1 MESRDLMTE
10 PLPRGSGIL
19 SGPLHLRDYWHV
31 VLRRKGIAFFVFFL
45 VMAAGAART
54 VFVKRLWEGTV
65 QILIEKDVPSV
76 IDFEKGARAPDS
88 EIWDDFYQT
97 QYKLLQSRLLAR
109 EVIKKLHILRIP
121 EMSEI
126 RSNDEVTAA
135 EEAPPG
141 TNAVMEQAIDDFLDK
156 LKVQPVK
163 DSELVTVSYQA
174 PRPDLAAKIA
184 NTLSQAYIQ
193 QTLDFRYRTSA
204 EAASWLQDEA
214 KNQSQRVEA
223 AERALQKFT
232 DEQGLTNI
240 EERRSILDQRLKDLG
255 SALTVAKTRRL
266 DKEAQYRQMQGAS
279 NSEELPDVMRDPV
292 IQSLRSDLAQLEKQG
307 SQLSAKGYLDGHP
320 EMVRLKEQI
329 DGIKQKIAIEAS
341 RTIRAADNDFRVAE
355 AQEASASAALEQAKR
370 EASDLQQRS
379 LKYDALKR
387 DLDASKTLSQNVDVR
402 EKQTDV
408 ARDVQAQNIHIIDQA
423 VIPQFT
429 SRPKPIRDTA
439 LAALLGILLGVGAA
453 FFRDYLDTTIGK
465 PSDVRVLG
473 LPLLGVI
480 PETPGKGSQLLSTNG
495 SRKEPFAEG
504 YRVLRTAIHTPIAGQ
519 KPGEVLLLTST
530 LPREGKTL
538 TAVNLALT
546 LAAADDRVL
555 LIDADLRRPS
565 LSALLHSKRI
575 PGLCEVVTGFGQFQ
589 EAVHKVPGTRLN
601 LLPCGTAVEGNPA
614 DLLATEG
621 MRTLLEKLRGQ
632 YSKIVIDTP
641 PAGIVADA
649 LILAPMVDGV
659 LVVAHSGKVGRAALL
674 QTLERLDHAKA
685 NILGVVLNRARPEK
699 NSYDYG
705 PAFVPYPYY
714 NDDAGPRF
722 LGDGH
727 KQGGLH

>member
-1 MESRDLMTE
+1 MSE
-10 PLPRGSGIL
+10 PLPRDSGPI

-31 VLRRKGIAFFVFFL
+31 VLRRKWSAFL
-45 VMAAGAART
+45 VFSLIVAAGVART
-54 VFVKRLWEGTV
+54 LLVKPLWEGTV

-109 EVIKKLHILRIP
+109 EVIKKLHILQIP

-126 RSNDEVTAA
+126 RTNAEVTAA

-141 TNAVMEQAIDDFLDK
+141 TSTVMENAIDDFLDK

-204 EAASWLQDEA
+204 EAATWLQGEA

-240 EERRSILDQRLKDLG
+240 EERRTLLDQKLKDLG
-255 SALTVAKTRRL
+255 SALTIAKTRRL
-266 DKEAQYRQMQGAS
+266 DKEAQYRQMQSAS
-279 NSEELPDVMRDPV
+279 SSEELPDVMRDPV
-292 IQSLRSDLAQLEKQG
+292 IQSLRADLAQLEKQG

-320 EMVRLKEQI
+320 EMIRLKEQI
-329 DGIKQKIAIEAS
+329 DGIRQKIAIEAT
-341 RTIRAADNDFRVAE
+341 RTIRAADNDFRVAL
-355 AQEASASAALEQAKR
+355 AQEESASAALEAAKR
-370 EASDLQQRS
+370 EATDLQQRS

-402 EKQTDV
+402 EKQIDV
-408 ARDVQAQNIHIIDQA
+408 SRDVQAQNIHIIDQA
-423 VIPQFT
+423 SIPQFT
-429 SRPKPIRDTA
+429 SRPRPLRDLA
-439 LAALLGILLGVGAA
+439 LAALLGMLMGVGVA

-480 PETPGKGSQLLSTNG
+480 PETPGKGPRLLNTNG
-495 SRKEPFAEG
+495 NRKEPFAEG
-504 YRVLRTAIHTPIAGQ
+504 YRVLRTAIHTTAAPE

-546 LAAADDRVL
+546 LAAADERVL

-565 LSALLHSKRI
+565 LSALLHSKRV
-575 PGLCEVVTGFGQFQ
+575 PGLCEVATGYGSIE
-589 EAVHKVPGTRLN
+589 EAVQRVPGTRLN
-601 LLPCGTAVEGNPA
+601 LLPCGTAIEGNPA

-621 MRTLLEKLRGQ
+621 MRSLLERLRKRFH
-632 YSKIVIDTP
+632 KIIIDTP

-649 LILAPMVDGV
+649 LILAPLVDGV

-674 QTLERLDHAKA
+674 QTLERLEHANA
-685 NILGVVLNRARPEK
+685 PVLGVVLNRARPDK

-705 PAFVPYPYY
+705 PAFAYPYY
-714 NDDAGPRF
+714 DEAGPRF
-722 LGDGH
+722 LPESS